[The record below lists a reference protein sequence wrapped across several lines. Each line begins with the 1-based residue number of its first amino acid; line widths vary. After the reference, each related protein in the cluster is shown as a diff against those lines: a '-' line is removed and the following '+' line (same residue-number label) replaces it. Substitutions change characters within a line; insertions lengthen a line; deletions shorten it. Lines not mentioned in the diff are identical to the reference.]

1 MADFRDHQDVDVERS
16 HPHRRDADGAST
28 AQHDR
33 GLGLASRLGNEHVTQ
48 VVRGVQRAGAT
59 GAQELD
65 ESVARAIEERRGRG
79 QPLDGGVRDE
89 MEGALGHDLSDV
101 RVHTDADAHDLNNA
115 VSARAFTTGNDVFF
129 KQGTYDPGSSS
140 GKQLLAHELTHVVQQ
155 REGTSGL
162 AAGEVSH
169 PSDAA
174 EQHAEAV
181 GQQVAAAPDTPVV
194 ARQPEE
200 EEEELQM
207 SREPGVARQPA
218 EEEEELQMS
227 REPGVG

>member
-16 HPHRRDADGAST
+16 HTHRRDADEASAT
-28 AQHDR
+28 QHDR
-33 GLGLASRLGNEHVTQ
+33 GLDLASRLGNEHVTQ
-48 VVRGVQRAGAT
+48 VVRGGVQRAGAT

-65 ESVARAIEERRGRG
+65 ESVARAIEERKGRG
-79 QPLDGGVRDE
+79 QPLDEGVRDE

-101 RVHTDADAHDLNNA
+101 RVHTGADAHDLSDA

-162 AAGEVSH
+162 DAGEVSH
-169 PSDAA
+169 PSDPA

-181 GQQVAAAPDTPVV
+181 GQQVAAAPDTPAV

-207 SREPGVARQPA
+207 SREPGAGINRA
-218 EEEEELQMS
+218 
-227 REPGVG
+227 G